1 MTACS
6 IVDED
11 SETVAKELLT
21 DDVMAAQT
29 EADLEV
35 DRIESEA
42 LKEGHH
48 QGEDEVLAP
57 MPKLLE
63 LDQKT
68 LVHKTRDFKARGD
81 QLDLLLLKAE
91 SYSHFIRMNQVS
103 LCILV
108 GQIDLV
114 V

>member
-42 LKEGHH
+42 LKEGRH
-48 QGEDEVLAP
+48 QEEDEVLAP

-91 SYSHFIRMNQVS
+91 SYSHFIRMNQVR
-103 LCILV
+103 L
-108 GQIDLV
+108 
-114 V
+114 